1 MSLHPSWSATHLA
14 SARSCGRSTKG
25 VLAQSETW
33 VGRPPRRSENFRRAV
48 SRGKQLSPFG
58 SNCGPNRFL
67 HFLVVIGTC
76 VGNADDD
83 NPAAESDSE
92 NVDKSNVKTEVTLI
106 FSGLPGQKFMR
117 ISVREK
123 EKIKVT
129 LPLADWLLFRANR
142 LDQKNLD
149 MFTEKKRAFN
159 WLTIIFK
166 RQFFNWFTFLIKN
179 KTLLYNWLII
189 RHETQKNVLKA
200 TDVNQTLIC
209 KDLSNWS
216 KLKNKNRM
224 TFSDWLITRHELLK
238 KFIVTY
244 FF

>member
-1 MSLHPSWSATHLA
+1 M
-14 SARSCGRSTKG
+14 
-25 VLAQSETW
+25 
-33 VGRPPRRSENFRRAV
+33 
-48 SRGKQLSPFG
+48 
-58 SNCGPNRFL
+58 
-67 HFLVVIGTC
+67 IGTC

-83 NPAAESDSE
+83 NPAAEADSE

-142 LDQKNLD
+142 VDQKNLD

-159 WLTIIFK
+159 CLTTIFK
-166 RQFFNWFTFLIKN
+166 RQFFNWFTFLKKN
-179 KTLLYNWLII
+179 KALLYNWLII

-216 KLKNKNRM
+216 KLKKQEQN
-224 TFSDWLITRHELLK
+224 D
-238 KFIVTY
+238 